1 MATRKTVKAPA
12 AAAPAPAPAVGVTAA
27 KPVKPRLFQEDVPSM
42 SIDAALRVARA
53 IGDEYAFRP
62 TKPVNVAGAMGMTH
76 TSGPFRA
83 ISGAS
88 AAYGITTGA
97 AQGAEIGITPLGMRI
112 LQPTVDGDD
121 IAAKR
126 EALLRPKIVGDFLR
140 TYDGATLPSEAV
152 AKNVLAQK
160 GVPLDRTASVL
171 SLIIEGGTAVGFI
184 RDFGNGK
191 LSVDL
196 AGPIPAGGI
205 ATPAVVEAAAATPTA
220 MAGRRAVPAA
230 AATPVS
236 VAVGP
241 GIHINIEIHIAADA
255 TSETVEE
262 IFKNMRRYVLNDGKA
277 EDGQTDAE

>member
-1 MATRKTVKAPA
+1 MATRKTLGPPVA
-12 AAAPAPAPAVGVTAA
+12 ATPAPAPTAATPAA
-27 KPVKPRLFQEDVPSM
+27 KPVKPRLLQEDVPSM
-42 SIDAALRVARA
+42 SIDAALRVARS

-62 TKPVNVAGAMGMTH
+62 TKPLNVAGAMGMTH

-121 IAAKR
+121 MAAKR

-140 TYDGATLPSEAV
+140 TYDGATLPSEGV
-152 AKNVLAQK
+152 ARNVLAQK

-171 SLIIEGGTAVGFI
+171 SLIVEGGTAVGFI

-196 AGPIPAGGI
+196 AGPIPTGGV
-205 ATPAVVEAAAATPTA
+205 ATPPVAEAAAATPTA
-220 MAGRRAVPAA
+220 IAAPRAAPAPA
-230 AATPVS
+230 PAPVS

-241 GIHINIEIHIAADA
+241 AIHINIEIHIAADA

-277 EDGQTDAE
+277 DDGQTDAE

>member
-1 MATRKTVKAPA
+1 MATRNT
-12 AAAPAPAPAVGVTAA
+12 AAAPAVAVPAAAPAGGVAAA
-27 KPVKPRLFQEDVPSM
+27 KAARPRLFQEDVPSM
-42 SIDAALRVARA
+42 SIDAALRVAHA
-53 IGDEYAFRP
+53 IADEYAFRP

-76 TSGPFRA
+76 TSGPFRT
-83 ISGAS
+83 ITGAS

-126 EALLRPKIVGDFLR
+126 EALLRPKIVGEFLR
-140 TYDGATLPSEAV
+140 AYDAATLPSDTV
-152 AKNVLAQK
+152 AKNVLHQM

-171 SLIIEGGTAVGFI
+171 ALITEGGTAVGFI

-196 AGPIPAGGI
+196 AGPIPVGLNAVPTAVEALP
-205 ATPAVVEAAAATPTA
+205 ATPIAVAGPRA
-220 MAGRRAVPAA
+220 MQAP
-230 AATPVS
+230 ATPVS

-262 IFKNMRRYVLNDGKA
+262 IFKNMRRYVLNNGKA
-277 EDGQTDAE
+277 EDGQTDTE